1 MNELTIFNYGETPIR
16 TIQNE
21 TGVWWV
27 LADVCG
33 VLEISKYRDAAS
45 RLDEDERGSVKVDTP
60 GGMQDMTAINEA
72 GLYNLIFRS
81 NKPEAKNF
89 KRWVTHE
96 VLPAIRKTGT
106 YGKQD
111 EKREIA
117 NLILA
122 CKSAAAVKGILALYG
137 VSTNDHHITYTITE
151 NSVTDYLKTIE
162 TWELTDV
169 NTKHLH
175 QDYVSY
181 CREHRIVPLGLT
193 GFSKEIH
200 KQTGMI
206 VKRRRINGE
215 IIGFYT

>member
-27 LADVCG
+27 LTDVCK
-33 VLEISKYRDAAS
+33 VLDLSTPGKVAN
-45 RLDEDERGSVKVDTP
+45 RLDDDEKGMNQILTR
-60 GGMQDMTAINEA
+60 GGMQNVTTINEP
-72 GLYNLIFRS
+72 GLYSVILRS
-81 NKPEAKNF
+81 DKPEAKNF

-137 VSTNDHHITYTITE
+137 VSTNDHHITHTITE
-151 NSVTDYLKTIE
+151 NSVTGYLKTIE

-175 QDYVSY
+175 QDYMSY

-215 IIGFYT
+215 IVGFYT